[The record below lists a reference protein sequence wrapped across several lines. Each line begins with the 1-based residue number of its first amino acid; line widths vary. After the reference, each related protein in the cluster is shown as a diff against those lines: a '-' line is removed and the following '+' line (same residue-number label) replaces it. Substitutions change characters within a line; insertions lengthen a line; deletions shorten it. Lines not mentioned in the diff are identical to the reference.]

1 MYQIIKAFMALVL
14 VQVNSELEKGERNH
28 VDLAIIFRLL
38 CETSGFFP
46 EKIHTQTQ
54 FGTYIQL
61 TGPFPEIPKRQGG
74 KVNNSDIE
82 C

>member
-46 EKIHTQTQ
+46 EKIYTQTQ

-61 TGPFPEIPKRQGG
+61 TGPFPEIPKRQGS

>member
-1 MYQIIKAFMALVL
+1 MYQIIKAFMALV
-14 VQVNSELEKGERNH
+14 QVNSEIEKGERNH

-61 TGPFPEIPKRQGG
+61 TGPFSEMLKRQGG